1 MTTSKLTKHLEGDS
15 PVAQVSP
22 SDVSMKHRVR
32 PRMESQK
39 CIWMDAESVEYQL
52 CPLNQNCDQCDFNK
66 EMMKRSHRPGYK
78 TNPTFLQVRNPESS
92 VIQFTP
98 GLQFINRHFWIKRT
112 GKGKVHLGMDAFMWQ
127 IFSSV
132 QKILTPKLG
141 TSLLQKQCF
150 AWLQLEDDIIYLRTP
165 VPGTILQVNPMFN
178 ATHIQD
184 THIYLSPEEDLWFVE
199 LALDESSFKI
209 ESLRKDEYLKLAKED
224 IHRFD
229 NLLLNGHDEMPH
241 ALVRRSKLPKNAFS
255 EYLREVSDSLAY
267 IC

>member
-66 EMMKRSHRPGYK
+66 EMMKRSHRSGHQTK
-78 TNPTFLQVRNPESS
+78 STFLQVRNPESS

-141 TSLLQKQCF
+141 TPLLQKQCF

-184 THIYLSPEEDLWFVE
+184 THVYLSPEEDLWFVE
-199 LALDESSFKI
+199 LALEESPL
-209 ESLRKDEYLKLAKED
+209 ELEYLRKDEYLKLSQED
-224 IHRFD
+224 IHRFEK
-229 NLLLNGHDEMPH
+229 LLEKRDDETSQ
-241 ALVRRSKLPKNAFS
+241 ALVRRSKLSKRAFS